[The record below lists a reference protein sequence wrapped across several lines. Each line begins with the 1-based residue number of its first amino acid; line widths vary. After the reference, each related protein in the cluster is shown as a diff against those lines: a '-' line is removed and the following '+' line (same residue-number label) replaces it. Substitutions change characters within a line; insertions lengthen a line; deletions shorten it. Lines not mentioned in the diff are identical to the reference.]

1 MVLIP
6 AKATTANRQ
15 CFGSMR
21 RHTDG
26 AAFSGRGKPL
36 PPLRRIAQI

>member
-6 AKATTANRQ
+6 AKAMTANRPG
-15 CFGSMR
+15 FGSMR

-26 AAFSGRGKPL
+26 AAVSGRGKPL
-36 PPLRRIAQI
+36 PLLRCAAQI

>member
-1 MVLIP
+1 MVLI
-6 AKATTANRQ
+6 AAETLLLDRQ
-15 CFGSMR
+15 CSGSMR

-26 AAFSGRGKPL
+26 AAVSGRGKPL